1 MKNRREQHAV
11 RDVWASALG
20 FRSSPSASP
29 KKRHEKRDTRSRVSF
44 FLETPGFLNR
54 GSRICSPM
62 PYHLAMAP
70 KKWSGQRDSNSLPP
84 PWQGGALPNELCPQ
98 NGASGRNRTN
108 DTGIFSPLLYRLS
121 YRGVCNSKTGGN
133 NRARTCDPLLVRQ
146 VLSRLSYAPVSQ
158 LAHYTRRQKNCQGI
172 FGNFFFGNVHF
183 RGGSAA
189 PNTVNPLRR
198 QRFSASSS
206 VCSSAGVKTYSASQ
220 NWQCTCVFLP
230 SAIMS
235 CSSCTPHWRSACST
249 RAREHAQR

>member
-1 MKNRREQHAV
+1 MEISDQLK
-11 RDVWASALG
+11 LG
-20 FRSSPSASP
+20 SLLFDSTAQKKLAQPSLC
-29 KKRHEKRDTRSRVSF
+29 F
-44 FLETPGFLNR
+44 CG
-54 GSRICSPM
+54 GS
-62 PYHLAMAP
+62 
-70 KKWSGQRDSNSLPP
+70 KW
-84 PWQGGALPNELCPQ
+84 
-98 NGASGRNRTN
+98 NRTT
-108 DTGIFSPLLYRLS
+108 DTGIFSPLLYQLS

-172 FGNFFFGNVHF
+172 FGNFFGKCTFSG
-183 RGGSAA
+183 
-189 PNTVNPLRR
+189 R
-198 QRFSASSS
+198 QRRPEHGQSVAASAFSASSS
-206 VCSSAGVKTYSASQ
+206 VCSCAGVKTYSASQ

>member
-1 MKNRREQHAV
+1 
-11 RDVWASALG
+11 
-20 FRSSPSASP
+20 
-29 KKRHEKRDTRSRVSF
+29 
-44 FLETPGFLNR
+44 
-54 GSRICSPM
+54 M

-108 DTGIFSPLLYRLS
+108 DTGIFSPLLYQLS

-146 VLSRLSYAPVSQ
+146 VLSQLSYAPVSQ

-172 FGNFFFGNVHF
+172 FGNFFGKCTFSG
-183 RGGSAA
+183 
-189 PNTVNPLRR
+189 R
-198 QRFSASSS
+198 QRRPEHGQSVAASAFSASSS

-220 NWQCTCVFLP
+220 NWQCTCVSLP

>member
-1 MKNRREQHAV
+1 MQSATSGLPLSVFDLRHRRLQKET
-11 RDVWASALG
+11 R
-20 FRSSPSASP
+20 
-29 KKRHEKRDTRSRVSF
+29 KKRHALACLF
-44 FLETPGFLNR
+44 FWRRHPDLNR

-108 DTGIFSPLLYRLS
+108 DTGIFSPLLYQLS

-172 FGNFFFGNVHF
+172 FGNFFGKAVH
-183 RGGSAA
+183 
-189 PNTVNPLRR
+189 
-198 QRFSASSS
+198 
-206 VCSSAGVKTYSASQ
+206 Y
-220 NWQCTCVFLP
+220 
-230 SAIMS
+230 
-235 CSSCTPHWRSACST
+235 H
-249 RAREHAQR
+249 

>member
-1 MKNRREQHAV
+1 MQSATSGLPLSVFDLRHRRLRK
-11 RDVWASALG
+11 RDT
-20 FRSSPSASP
+20 
-29 KKRHEKRDTRSRVSF
+29 KKRHALACLFSGGATGFE
-44 FLETPGFLNR
+44 PGVKV
-54 GSRICSPM
+54 CSPM

-108 DTGIFSPLLYRLS
+108 DTGIFSPLLYQLS

-172 FGNFFFGNVHF
+172 F
-183 RGGSAA
+183 R
-189 PNTVNPLRR
+189 
-198 QRFSASSS
+198 
-206 VCSSAGVKTYSASQ
+206 
-220 NWQCTCVFLP
+220 
-230 SAIMS
+230 
-235 CSSCTPHWRSACST
+235 
-249 RAREHAQR
+249 

>member
-1 MKNRREQHAV
+1 M
-11 RDVWASALG
+11 
-20 FRSSPSASP
+20 
-29 KKRHEKRDTRSRVSF
+29 
-44 FLETPGFLNR
+44 NR

-108 DTGIFSPLLYRLS
+108 DTGIFSPLLYQLS

-172 FGNFFFGNVHF
+172 FGNFFGKCTFSG
-183 RGGSAA
+183 RQCRPDCSQSAA
-189 PNTVNPLRR
+189 ASA
-198 QRFSASSS
+198 FSASSS
-206 VCSSAGVKTYSASQ
+206 VCSCAGVKTYSASQ
-220 NWQCTCVFLP
+220 NWQCTCVSLP

>member
-1 MKNRREQHAV
+1 MQSATSGLPLSVFDLRHRRL
-11 RDVWASALG
+11 R
-20 FRSSPSASP
+20 
-29 KKRHEKRDTRSRVSF
+29 KRDTKKETRARVSL
-44 FLETPGFLNR
+44 FLEAPPGFEPGVKDLQSHALPL
-54 GSRICSPM
+54 G
-62 PYHLAMAP
+62 YGA

-108 DTGIFSPLLYRLS
+108 DTGIFSPLLYQLS

-172 FGNFFFGNVHF
+172 FGNFFGKCTFSG
-183 RGGSAA
+183 
-189 PNTVNPLRR
+189 R
-198 QRFSASSS
+198 QRRPDCSQSVAASAFSASSS
-206 VCSSAGVKTYSASQ
+206 VCSCAGVKTYSASQ

>member
-1 MKNRREQHAV
+1 
-11 RDVWASALG
+11 
-20 FRSSPSASP
+20 
-29 KKRHEKRDTRSRVSF
+29 
-44 FLETPGFLNR
+44 
-54 GSRICSPM
+54 M

-108 DTGIFSPLLYRLS
+108 DTGIFSPLLYQLS

-172 FGNFFFGNVHF
+172 FGNFFGKCTFSG
-183 RGGSAA
+183 RQCRPELGQSAA
-189 PNTVNPLRR
+189 ASA
-198 QRFSASSS
+198 FSASSS
-206 VCSSAGVKTYSASQ
+206 VCSCAGVKTYSASQ
-220 NWQCTCVFLP
+220 NWQCTCVSLP

-235 CSSCTPHWRSACST
+235 CSSCAPHWRSACST

>member
-1 MKNRREQHAV
+1 M
-11 RDVWASALG
+11 
-20 FRSSPSASP
+20 
-29 KKRHEKRDTRSRVSF
+29 
-44 FLETPGFLNR
+44 NR

-108 DTGIFSPLLYRLS
+108 DTGIFSPLLYQLS

-158 LAHYTRRQKNCQGI
+158 LAHYTRRQKIVKGFSVI
-172 FGNFFFGNVHF
+172 FSANVHF

-198 QRFSASSS
+198 QRFRHRAASA
-206 VCSSAGVKTYSASQ
+206 AAPG
-220 NWQCTCVFLP
+220 
-230 SAIMS
+230 
-235 CSSCTPHWRSACST
+235 
-249 RAREHAQR
+249 

>member
-1 MKNRREQHAV
+1 MPRTG
-11 RDVWASALG
+11 SARAGMG
-20 FRSSPSASP
+20 FPARFSIFAIGVC
-29 KKRHEKRDTRSRVSF
+29 KKKHQPTGWCF
-44 FLETPGFLNR
+44 FLEAPPGFEPGVKDLQSHALPL
-54 GSRICSPM
+54 G
-62 PYHLAMAP
+62 YGA

-84 PWQGGALPNELCPQ
+84 PWQGGA
-98 NGASGRNRTN
+98 
-108 DTGIFSPLLYRLS
+108 
-121 YRGVCNSKTGGN
+121 GGN

-172 FGNFFFGNVHF
+172 FGNFFGKCTFSGRRCRPEHGQF
-183 RGGSAA
+183 IAASA
-189 PNTVNPLRR
+189 
-198 QRFSASSS
+198 FSASSS

-220 NWQCTCVFLP
+220 NWQCTCVSLP